1 MTSPSESRRLGPETE
16 PVPCRSHPDRWFDPA
31 HCRGSLAA
39 CLACPRRRDCSQ
51 WVLTCQPS
59 WGCGRASGSTAGP
72 PPRRHCCAPLPK
84 TALVSPR
91 VPARATPP
99 PRTLAPPPAG
109 LPASSPTGVQH
120 AGEEDLAPGALIFAR
135 SEGYCELM
143 VADCRVMA
151 RAIASR
157 VPNHGGGDASTSTQ
171 FAVCEECAIT
181 LRRTDHL
188 LVQRL
193 GYRVEHAPSAVST
206 PFLWRQQQRVL
217 RDAGGGL
224 HSTARRS
231 TTSPSCRD
239 RIGGRTARAVRG
251 GARASPP
258 QCARNVAERAAS
270 KIA

>member
-1 MTSPSESRRLGPETE
+1 MGDVIEFE
-16 PVPCRSHPDRWFDPA
+16 PRFSLTDRQRELLRIHAWVCADMAYDDIDERGDDPVDPA
-31 HCRGSLAA
+31 QWWYLFDRLPDCTYSQPAAWRRQIARSFDDLAA
-39 CLACPRRRDCSQ
+39 DL
-51 WVLTCQPS
+51 
-59 WGCGRASGSTAGP
+59 GSGQ
-72 PPRRHCCAPLPK
+72 L
-84 TALVSPR
+84 
-91 VPARATPP
+91 PP